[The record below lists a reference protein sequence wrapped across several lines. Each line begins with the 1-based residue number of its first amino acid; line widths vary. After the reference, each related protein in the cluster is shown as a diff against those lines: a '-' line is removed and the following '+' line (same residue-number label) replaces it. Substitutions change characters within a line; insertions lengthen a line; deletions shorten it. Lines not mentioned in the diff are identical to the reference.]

1 MPSGDVFVAEDG
13 GNLKLCILANTNGVD
28 QVARFLR
35 FIGHDASEVTGPA
48 FSPDHTRLY
57 VSSQRGS
64 DGIYTYIYEITRHG
78 LHENRLWVAV
88 GGRSIK
94 ERRRSPQK
102 SLFQIAVCRNGGRS
116 IRSGEGLPEKVP
128 VGLVECNAI
137 RAVAF
142 SYRKLRKYL
151 VVKERIGLAGAGIR
165 ALIRTTGVTGALEI
179 GQLELPGMKPGR
191 SNRNFRR
198 QRISKLA

>member
-64 DGIYTYIYEITRHG
+64 DGINERTYEITRHG
-78 LHENRLWVAV
+78 LHEPRLWVAV
-88 GGRSIK
+88 GGRSIRSGEARRQPCRHRRNNRPQWRPLHK
-94 ERRRSPQK
+94 ERRSKQTLTDSRFAAMPQWRPLHK
-102 SLFQIAVCRNGGRS
+102 ER
-116 IRSGEGLPEKVP
+116 RSGNHNGTQ
-128 VGLVECNAI
+128 
-137 RAVAF
+137 
-142 SYRKLRKYL
+142 
-151 VVKERIGLAGAGIR
+151 LAA
-165 ALIRTTGVTGALEI
+165 T
-179 GQLELPGMKPGR
+179 
-191 SNRNFRR
+191 
-198 QRISKLA
+198 ISAAMEAAP

>member
-64 DGIYTYIYEITRHG
+64 DGINERTYEITRHG
-78 LHENRLWVAV
+78 LHEPRLWVAV
-88 GGRSIK
+88 GGRSIRSGEDIGRNQNLPTKVLPQWRPLHK
-94 ERRRSPQK
+94 ERRSRSRRSQR
-102 SLFQIAVCRNGGRS
+102 RNDWHAAM
-116 IRSGEGLPEKVP
+116 EAAP
-128 VGLVECNAI
+128 
-137 RAVAF
+137 
-142 SYRKLRKYL
+142 
-151 VVKERIGLAGAGIR
+151 
-165 ALIRTTGVTGALEI
+165 
-179 GQLELPGMKPGR
+179 
-191 SNRNFRR
+191 
-198 QRISKLA
+198 